1 MSCNSCLY
9 RKAQNELPD
18 RLVGCT
24 KQVSI
29 LLTHL
34 KSQVE
39 FFEIKLG
46 TKKSVCM
53 RWHGVTYLATNR
65 PPRICICV

>member
-46 TKKSVCM
+46 TKNICL
-53 RWHGVTYLATNR
+53 HGVTYLAENR
-65 PPRICICV
+65 HPQSCICV